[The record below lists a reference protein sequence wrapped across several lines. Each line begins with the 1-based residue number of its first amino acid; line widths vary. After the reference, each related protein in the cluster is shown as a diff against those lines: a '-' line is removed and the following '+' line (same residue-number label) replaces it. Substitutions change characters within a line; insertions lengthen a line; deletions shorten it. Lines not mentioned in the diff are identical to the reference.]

1 MIRKVVNSL
10 IVFLAC
16 TSSAYAINFDDLIKP
31 ANPLETPQQVENV
44 SVPQKVTLTKNDLYN
59 QYKIALDKFIHSNVK
74 SSYSDFKI
82 LIENTTPKDF
92 MYMSLAEKMADI
104 GFFDLVELSLSKVDD
119 KDLSYFL
126 SEDITR
132 FYFPAVTLS
141 KADELYLAEMYSNII
156 YNDQSEEVVGELVKD
171 QNLLNK
177 YDYAN
182 YIVALGYYKSNNFK
196 EAEKYINTA
205 ISMNSK
211 NINYKKLKSE
221 ILAETAKPKSVLKLV
236 DDIKS
241 QLIFTKSFSQRIKS
255 IEEYALYKTTKNEF
269 EQKYHLAYYFYL
281 ENELNKSM
289 RTLQTA
295 FNTKKNHN
303 KKVYALL
310 SRVYYDL
317 KEYEKAEDNALK
329 AYKIDKK
336 NQIALSVL
344 GDLAFKSN
352 DYKDALKYFELASDS
367 IKMAEAYQ
375 KLGKTKKAYE
385 IYSKIL
391 KTHSDA
397 YEAYYNMALLDKTRE
412 IPYLKKSIAIN
423 YNFKDGWIDLARC
436 SIENNDYD
444 NASKYLSIVKYIDEN
459 DFRYYYYQGLVYKNK
474 GLTSDANRSF
484 KKSLMLNPNYV
495 PAKEELSI

>member
-132 FYFPAVTLS
+132 FYFPAVMLS

-156 YNDQSEEVVGELVKD
+156 YNDQSEEVVEELVKD

-255 IEEYALYKTTKNEF
+255 IEEYALYKTTILTPNGYIKNRRLSH
-269 EQKYHLAYYFYL
+269 KRLA
-281 ENELNKSM
+281 
-289 RTLQTA
+289 
-295 FNTKKNHN
+295 
-303 KKVYALL
+303 
-310 SRVYYDL
+310 
-317 KEYEKAEDNALK
+317 
-329 AYKIDKK
+329 
-336 NQIALSVL
+336 
-344 GDLAFKSN
+344 LA
-352 DYKDALKYFELASDS
+352 
-367 IKMAEAYQ
+367 I
-375 KLGKTKKAYE
+375 
-385 IYSKIL
+385 
-391 KTHSDA
+391 
-397 YEAYYNMALLDKTRE
+397 
-412 IPYLKKSIAIN
+412 
-423 YNFKDGWIDLARC
+423 
-436 SIENNDYD
+436 
-444 NASKYLSIVKYIDEN
+444 
-459 DFRYYYYQGLVYKNK
+459 
-474 GLTSDANRSF
+474 
-484 KKSLMLNPNYV
+484 
-495 PAKEELSI
+495 